1 MLRPLESGVR
11 RLTTPLRIVG
21 PRVNREARS
30 IRTPQRA
37 EEPLDVELRWLVED
51 IYGPAV
57 RDLPGLDVGRAY
69 WGAKE
74 AFPYGGDVVDVFR
87 YGKGFTS
94 IAVIDISGHGIRS
107 ARNAGLTKHALR
119 AYASQGYDALGAI
132 RALNRLCIENCAFEG
147 ESEFFATAFFA
158 IIDAECGSMEYVSAG
173 HEAACFVRG
182 DGVRFL
188 HATGPI
194 LGLLDDDR
202 AFREEKIALEPG
214 DVIAAV
220 TDGFTEARN
229 EQLEFLG
236 ATALSG
242 VIERNRDLTAEQ
254 QAEAVVLH
262 AFTYAGPRL
271 ADDVASVVL
280 RIT

>member
-1 MLRPLESGVR
+1 LKV
-11 RLTTPLRIVG
+11 VG
-21 PRVNREARS
+21 PRANRDARS
-30 IRTPQRA
+30 FRTPQRA

-57 RDLPGLDVGRAY
+57 RELPGLDVGRAY
-69 WGAKE
+69 WGVKT

-107 ARNAGLTKHALR
+107 AKHAGLTKHALR

-132 RALNRLCIENCAFEG
+132 RALNHLCIENCAFEG

-158 IIDAECGSMEYVSAG
+158 IVDAECRSMEYVSAG
-173 HEAACFVRG
+173 HEAACLVRG
-182 DGVRFL
+182 DETHFL

-202 AFREEKIALEPG
+202 AFREGKIALVPG
-214 DVIAAV
+214 DIIAAV

-236 ATALSG
+236 AAALAE
-242 VIERNRDLTAEQ
+242 VIEHNRDLTAEE
-254 QAEAVVLH
+254 QAEAIVLRAVTH
-262 AFTYAGPRL
+262 AGPRL
-271 ADDVASVVL
+271 ADDVAAVVV
-280 RIT
+280 RII